1 MESYLDGNLKI
12 LILKICDIHVGPAL
26 CGGTPPKNIPI
37 ACQRGEQAVWP
48 ANNLGSRRP
57 FRSLGGSLDNLPR
70 EPYCCQLCYEEI
82 VCWSHGHSDQ
92 HARIRSHLQKRR
104 SRPDVYCN
112 NCFWSSNRTV
122 ALISSYLFWCSHWQ
136 TQSPPYDLTPY
147 CLARLS
153 ICTVQL
159 AQGTSLS
166 ELRCC
171 EVCTPWLS
179 CHNWAKMGSQQAA
192 RMECACAHRACV
204 WVGVCGCVCVCVR
217 THHVIGCLHQSK
229 RLTITCV
236 RTIQYTCSTIV
247 LRLCTVFH
255 LFLAVLEY
263 CTKAGIYLVL
273 DTLQYHKELCKTLR
287 LVNDGGYRW
296 SPRDLYAD
304 WPKSRDAA
312 WSAFA
317 PLFELTDVRGFRAH
331 KFWASERTDAG
342 ILIHLLTTEVAWLQ

>member
-26 CGGTPPKNIPI
+26 CGGTPPKNIPT

-70 EPYCCQLCYEEI
+70 EPYCCQFCYEEI

-112 NCFWSSNRTV
+112 NCFWSSNWTV
-122 ALISSYLFWCSHWQ
+122 ALISSYLFWYSHWQ

-153 ICTVQL
+153 ICTACSGHISVGAPVLWGLHSLTVLSQL
-159 AQGTSLS
+159 SQDGLAASRQNGMR
-166 ELRCC
+166 LRSPR
-171 EVCTPWLS
+171 VC
-179 CHNWAKMGSQQAA
+179 
-192 RMECACAHRACV
+192 
-204 WVGVCGCVCVCVR
+204 VGVCVCVR

-236 RTIQYTCSTIV
+236 RTIQYYSFKVMHC
-247 LRLCTVFH
+247 F
-255 LFLAVLEY
+255 
-263 CTKAGIYLVL
+263 
-273 DTLQYHKELCKTLR
+273 
-287 LVNDGGYRW
+287 
-296 SPRDLYAD
+296 
-304 WPKSRDAA
+304 
-312 WSAFA
+312 
-317 PLFELTDVRGFRAH
+317 
-331 KFWASERTDAG
+331 
-342 ILIHLLTTEVAWLQ
+342 